1 MNSIIDVI
9 ELLGMVTFNKK
20 KKKSFENRT
29 LICLDKFY
37 NVITCWWEMW
47 FLYLLIIII
56 KKSCIF
62 LYCIHNQ
69 HLTFKA
75 TVIELFDHVSYYI
88 KKWISFCY
96 VCKYDEI
103 LLEVNIIRDEYHI
116 NFQSAIAVKKFCD
129 KSTKIY

>member
-1 MNSIIDVI
+1 MN
-9 ELLGMVTFNKK
+9 
-20 KKKSFENRT
+20 
-29 LICLDKFY
+29 
-37 NVITCWWEMW
+37 
-47 FLYLLIIII
+47 
-56 KKSCIF
+56 
-62 LYCIHNQ
+62 HNQ

-75 TVIELFDHVSYYI
+75 TVIELFDHVSNYI